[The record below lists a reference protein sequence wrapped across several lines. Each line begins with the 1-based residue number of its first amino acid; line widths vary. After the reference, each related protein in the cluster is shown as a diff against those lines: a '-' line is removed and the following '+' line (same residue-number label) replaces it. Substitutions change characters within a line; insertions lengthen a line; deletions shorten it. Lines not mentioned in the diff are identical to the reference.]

1 MKLTPEDPRLSA
13 YLLGELSA
21 EEAAEVDRAVAAD
34 PAVRVSLNELQK
46 TMSFLSGVLGG
57 PTEEKLLPA
66 QRQAV
71 LRAGR
76 DADEGGKVVE
86 FASAKKSIRPWV
98 TGMAAAAAIAFA
110 AVLLNQVGGERGG
123 ATDQWADEIALLP
136 MPGPGGGGEGLT
148 NPAKGTAGELEMQRQ
163 VEQRGSAFLGEV
175 ARKLEQVRLP
185 EVDRLPAPT
194 NLSDFSEAPSV
205 RLPVLVGKSSPV
217 WVNRWMQEH
226 GELPPKRLVR
236 VEEFINSVSLRTTD
250 EFAGLG
256 YSWAVMDCPWNEDSR
271 LLAVQV
277 AAENASVKDVE
288 LTSLSA
294 RPRRVLGS
302 FSRRSDESLPTVLPT
317 GTKTLVMMEVRAN
330 GASLGELQIRHGGSD
345 KVLSIPFPDEEMA
358 VSAEMAR
365 AVTMAGYAL
374 WLRGEI
380 DSEEW
385 LRTIEQARAVDPGAI
400 HRELLRSIELA
411 RSLAEAGR

>member
-46 TMSFLSGVLGG
+46 TMNFLSGVLGG

-76 DADEGGKVVE
+76 DADDAGKVVE
-86 FASAKKSIRPWV
+86 FVSAKKSIRPWL

-110 AVLLNQVGGERGG
+110 AVLLNQMGGERGG
-123 ATDQWADEIALLP
+123 ATNEWADEIALLP
-136 MPGPGGGGEGLT
+136 MPGPGGAEGLT
-148 NPAKGTAGELEMQRQ
+148 NPAKGTAVEFEMQRQ

-194 NLSDFSEAPSV
+194 NLSDFSEAASV

-256 YSWAVMDCPWNEDSR
+256 YGWAVMDCPWNADSR
-271 LLAVQV
+271 LVAVQV
-277 AAENASVKDVE
+277 SAGNASVKDLE
-288 LTSLSA
+288 LTSVSTQ
-294 RPRRVLGS
+294 PRRVLGS
-302 FSRRSDESLPTVLPT
+302 FSRRSDESLPTVLPA
-317 GTKTLVMMEVRAN
+317 GTRTLVMMEVRAN
-330 GASLGELQIRHGGSD
+330 AASLGELQIRHGGSD
-345 KVLSIPFPDEEMA
+345 RVLSFPFPDEEMA

-380 DSEEW
+380 ESEEW
-385 LRTIEQARAVDPGAI
+385 LRTIDRARVVDPGAI
-400 HRELLRSIELA
+400 HRELQRSIELA
-411 RSLAEAGR
+411 KSLAEAGR